1 MFLTYIWWWKETTT
15 WLISVCLLQMI
26 SLISIVC
33 TVGQNAC
40 SALAVVC
47 IRPRISESIRP
58 RKREKTTIR
67 YRFVRL
73 NRFHSWELK
82 GFHLSENDQRIFME
96 ICTVAYSAV
105 NIRQSSFTIPVY
117 PVPQFLGQFEHK
129 GQIHVDEIQKV
140 IASLLR
146 FWLIDSHGVDV
157 NCRIEITQ
165 DMAKRSWHMPLNIGS
180 KPMAPKVRQNSN
192 LWAERCPH
200 GEDGDV
206 FLFTRD

>member
-1 MFLTYIWWWKETTT
+1 MMERNHHVTNLGLPPSDDILDQYNVSFA
-15 WLISVCLLQMI
+15 LLDRMP
-26 SLISIVC
+26 
-33 TVGQNAC
+33 
-40 SALAVVC
+40 VVLL
-47 IRPRISESIRP
+47 PLFVSESIRP

-96 ICTVAYSAV
+96 ICTVVYSAV
-105 NIRQSSFTIPVY
+105 NIGQSSFTIPVY
-117 PVPQFLGQFEHK
+117 LVPQFLGQFEHK
-129 GQIHVDEIQKV
+129 GQIHVDEIQK
-140 IASLLR
+140 ATSSLLR

-180 KPMAPKVRQNSN
+180 KPMAPTVRQNSN
-192 LWAERCPH
+192 LWAERCPQ
-200 GEDGDV
+200 GEDSDV
-206 FLFTRD
+206 FLFTWD